1 MAGGVHLYKLA
12 HCGAGRVTDLKN
24 LYMEKKTMRNKLN
37 KDSRGLDIGPQK
49 DLKNLFLREKKTLF
63 SLKPENITKYQQPH
77 KYNNKQN

>member
-1 MAGGVHLYKLA
+1 
-12 HCGAGRVTDLKN
+12 
-24 LYMEKKTMRNKLN
+24 MRNKLN